1 MNIEKLIKAGIRY
14 LRDANYRFHIK
25 QTHGFY
31 NHLPDE
37 EYLKLLFRMII
48 GKDLN
53 LDAPKTFNEKIQ
65 WLKLYDRRPEYT
77 RMVDKCEA
85 KKYVAERIGEE
96 YIIPTLGIWDDP
108 EDIDFDALPNQFVIK
123 CNHNSGLGMCI
134 CRDKSKLDIAE
145 VRRGLKKGLRQNY
158 YLTGREWA
166 YKNVQPRIFAEQVLS
181 DEQQKESLF
190 DYKFY
195 CFNGKP
201 KFLYISEGLHDHTT
215 ARISFLN
222 LDWTFAPFHRS
233 DYREFDE
240 LPIKPK
246 NYETMLELATILSEN
261 VPFLRVDFYEVDGK
275 IYFGELTFYPGSGF
289 SEFTPEEWNYSLGS
303 WIQLPEKTIN

>member
-158 YLTGREWA
+158 YLTGREWS
-166 YKNVQPRIFAEQVLS
+166 YQGIKPKVIAEQFIAEKFDTELM
-181 DEQQKESLF
+181 
-190 DYKFY
+190 DYKFM
-195 CFNGKP
+195 CFDGEVKCSFVCSNRFSDKGLHVTFFDRDWNVMPFERHHPSAKNGLPKP
-201 KFLYISEGLHDHTT
+201 K
-215 ARISFLN
+215 R
-222 LDWTFAPFHRS
+222 
-233 DYREFDE
+233 
-240 LPIKPK
+240 
-246 NYETMLELATILSEN
+246 YEKMIELAEILSAN
-261 VPFLRVDFYEVDGK
+261 IPFLRVDFYEVDGK

-289 SEFTPEEWNYSLGS
+289 EEFTPEEWDYILGS